1 MTTRLP
7 FTALTA
13 TLLTGCGAHTN
24 PDTGDTFFS
33 CFTKGANVATPE
45 GLTPIEEL
53 EVGDLVWSWD
63 TDTNEPIARRVREC
77 IVGEAQTI
85 HHIQAG
91 EHRID
96 GVTGEHPFWVPTAS
110 AWLKAESLQ
119 RGQQLLCWLGQH
131 ESKALSIAH
140 TQTKHLDAPVPV
152 FTLSIEGA
160 EQNFFVNGI
169 LVHNKSPMP
178 ICWQVEQDTT
188 TVDFGDTAVQT
199 TIERI
204 YTLRIRNIDNCSW
217 LEEPERTLT
226 VTLDDP
232 SGAFTLTAGPIDL
245 AALQQEQVDFPL
257 SFTPDAAGDYEAQ
270 ILFSLPE
277 FSMAMEVPP
286 KTVQI
291 FGTGAA
297 SEP

>member
-1 MTTRLP
+1 MSGEMIVTTRLP

-13 TLLTGCGAHTN
+13 TLLTGCGAHTIQIRA
-24 PDTGDTFFS
+24 TFFS
-33 CFTKGANVATPE
+33 CFTKVQTLLHQ

-77 IVGEAQTI
+77 IVGEAQNI

-169 LVHNKSPMP
+169 LVHNKSPAYLLASGTRHHNRRL
-178 ICWQVEQDTT
+178 WGHGST
-188 TVDFGDTAVQT
+188 
-199 TIERI
+199 
-204 YTLRIRNIDNCSW
+204 NHH
-217 LEEPERTLT
+217 RTHLHAT
-226 VTLDDP
+226 HT
-232 SGAFTLTAGPIDL
+232 
-245 AALQQEQVDFPL
+245 EH
-257 SFTPDAAGDYEAQ
+257 
-270 ILFSLPE
+270 
-277 FSMAMEVPP
+277 
-286 KTVQI
+286 
-291 FGTGAA
+291 
-297 SEP
+297 